1 MEQSCMDDFISN
13 FITVGKLREMLSEL
27 DDDELI
33 TVTSGNSQPNHK
45 ILCVDDSTSFGFWE
59 LRIKE

>member
-1 MEQSCMDDFISN
+1 MEETRKNDFISD
-13 FITVGKLREMLSEL
+13 FITVGDLRKMLSKL

-33 TVTSGNSQPNHK
+33 TVTTGNSSPNHK

-59 LRIKE
+59 LRIK